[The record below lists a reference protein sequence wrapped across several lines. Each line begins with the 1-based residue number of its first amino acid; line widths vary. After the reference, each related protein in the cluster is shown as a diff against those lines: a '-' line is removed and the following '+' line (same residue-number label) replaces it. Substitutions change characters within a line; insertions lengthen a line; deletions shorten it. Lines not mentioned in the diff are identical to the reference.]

1 MVIGGTVPVAA
12 HEQHRASPRTLLL
25 GQGLVVVF
33 HLFSV
38 RFRDVFIFGKVKILF
53 GELLLQA
60 LTQVYL
66 ELAKALNH
74 ATSQSFEFLFIL
86 EKL

>member
-1 MVIGGTVPVAA
+1 
-12 HEQHRASPRTLLL
+12 
-25 GQGLVVVF
+25 
-33 HLFSV
+33 
-38 RFRDVFIFGKVKILF
+38 VKILF